1 MTPARSLSD
10 RELIHAVDC
19 DTSATERERE
29 LAQRL
34 DDRPEWPTDKL
45 EDLAARVDGAQAALL
60 AAALSD
66 EATLRQLLETTA
78 SDLRGVVDGL
88 YTLSEGET
96 E

>member
-34 DDRPEWPTDKL
+34 DDRPELPTVKMEQLADLLDK
-45 EDLAARVDGAQAALL
+45 AQTALL
-60 AAALSD
+60 AAARSD
-66 EATLRQLLETTA
+66 EATLRELLETTA
-78 SDLRGVVDGL
+78 SDLRGVVGAL
-88 YTLSEGET
+88 YALSEGET